1 MPNNKEQSRKEI
13 LSLCGE
19 LESCTTAL
27 CGIRHQMRRYV
38 VWHSFYLLLYLISA
52 IFIGLYLNT
61 YDNVYTWI
69 YFLISIVYYFL
80 LSIYYNRL
88 QKFYADIYSNNHKY
102 ASNLLSVITKL
113 ADWESLR
120 KEQLYHGANNEISR
134 VVSLYY
140 KEVQCLLSP
149 SRYGVQYYRY
159 ITTFQ
164 ILTRLTGFIIS
175 AYFAFGG

>member
-1 MPNNKEQSRKEI
+1 MPNNKERSRKEI

-27 CGIRHQMRRYV
+27 YGIRHQMRRYV
-38 VWHSFYLLLYLISA
+38 VWHSLFLLFYLISA
-52 IFIGLYLNT
+52 FLGGQYLNT
-61 YDNVYTWI
+61 YDRIYTWI
-69 YFLISIVYYFL
+69 YFIVSVVYYFL

-102 ASNLLSVITKL
+102 ASNLLSVIIKL

-120 KEQLYHGANNEISR
+120 KKQLYHGVDNEISR

-159 ITTFQ
+159 LTTFQ
-164 ILTRLTGFIIS
+164 ILIRLTVFFISI
-175 AYFAFGG
+175 YFAFIG